1 MEGRR
6 RAWISRAKAVVWV
19 AALAPLV
26 VLLWDATH
34 GGLEAEPVK
43 DIQHRTG
50 KTAVVLLFAALAM
63 TPLRRL
69 TGRSEPIRF
78 RRLLGLFSFFYAVLH
93 VGSYLLF
100 DLQFNFGDLAEDVVK
115 RPFLTV
121 GFAAFL
127 ILLALAVTS
136 PAAMVRRLGGKR
148 WQALHRLVYVA
159 AIAAT
164 VHFVWG
170 QKKDISL
177 PLKYAAVLAVLL
189 GLRLLPS
196 RRAPRHHPVAGGPVE
211 D

>member
-1 MEGRR
+1 MPARR
-6 RAWISRAKAVVWV
+6 RAWIPWAKALVWV
-19 AALAPLV
+19 AALVPFA

-50 KTAVVLLFAALAM
+50 KTAVVLLFAALAV

-69 TGRSEPIRF
+69 SGFNDLVKF

-100 DLQFNFGDLAEDVVK
+100 DLQFNFADLAEDVVK

-121 GFAAFL
+121 GFLTFL
-127 ILLALAVTS
+127 ILLALAATS
-136 PAAMVRRLGGKR
+136 PTAVLRWMGGKR

-189 GLRLLPS
+189 GVRLLP
-196 RRAPRHHPVAGGPVE
+196 RRHRPARNPVAGGRAG